1 MRSIVQDLRYA
12 LRLLVKNPVFSIIA
26 VLTLGLGIG
35 ANTAIFSVVYGVIL
49 KPLPFQQPD
58 KLVRIYTEFPK
69 FKSGLP
75 RFWLS
80 PPELFDLRRDTHS
93 WQSIEGWVNGGAN
106 LTGTSQ
112 PIRVSVS
119 FVTGGLLQSIGVN
132 PMKGRLVTPE
142 DDVKGA
148 AQVAVISAGLWSR
161 AFGSDPAIINR
172 DIQLNGTKT
181 TIVGIMPSNFEFPIG
196 DNNPPEM
203 WVPLQLD
210 PAATNRGS
218 HYLSI
223 LGRLKPGVSF
233 SQAKDEMAQYV
244 VDQGKLASPGH
255 HVFQPEFHTIVMYPL
270 QDEVVSN
277 VRGAL
282 WMLSGAVIFVLL
294 IACVNVAN
302 LLLARAEVRQ
312 REIAVRSALGAS
324 MGRLARQFI
333 IEGTVLALTGALV
346 GLGLAYGSLR
356 LMIVTNAGLVPRIGE
371 IGLNGTALIF
381 TLATCLLTGVFFG
394 MAPLAHVASKNL
406 QDPLK
411 AAAGRTTASGA
422 SQIFRKVLVSAEI
435 ALAMVLLIGSGLMV
449 RGFWK
454 LLQVNP
460 GFDSSRLLTMSVAL
474 PQTSYPNPQA
484 IVGFWSRLHD
494 RLNALPGVE
503 SASLAFGLPPMRR
516 LNANDTM
523 IEGAPTGPDAPP
535 QNVDYDQVVTPDYF
549 KTMHI
554 QLVEGRFFNDGD
566 GETAP
571 PVVIIN
577 QAMARHFYGSQSP
590 IGRRVRTGFQKDAP
604 FQTIVGVVADVK
616 NAGLDQPAGT
626 ELYIPAG
633 QMIPAGFVVGNG
645 GISVILRAS
654 GDPVSLSRPA
664 TEVIR
669 DIDPALPVAQVRTM
683 DEVLDSAESRSR
695 FLTLLLGLFSGLA
708 LTLAAVGIYG
718 VMSYSVTQRTQ
729 EIGIRMAL
737 G

>member
-210 PAATNRGS
+210 TAATNRGS

-324 MGRLARQFI
+324 MGRLARQ
-333 IEGTVLALTGALV
+333 
-346 GLGLAYGSLR
+346 
-356 LMIVTNAGLVPRIGE
+356 
-371 IGLNGTALIF
+371 
-381 TLATCLLTGVFFG
+381 
-394 MAPLAHVASKNL
+394 
-406 QDPLK
+406 
-411 AAAGRTTASGA
+411 
-422 SQIFRKVLVSAEI
+422 
-435 ALAMVLLIGSGLMV
+435 
-449 RGFWK
+449 
-454 LLQVNP
+454 
-460 GFDSSRLLTMSVAL
+460 
-474 PQTSYPNPQA
+474 
-484 IVGFWSRLHD
+484 
-494 RLNALPGVE
+494 
-503 SASLAFGLPPMRR
+503 
-516 LNANDTM
+516 
-523 IEGAPTGPDAPP
+523 
-535 QNVDYDQVVTPDYF
+535 
-549 KTMHI
+549 
-554 QLVEGRFFNDGD
+554 
-566 GETAP
+566 
-571 PVVIIN
+571 
-577 QAMARHFYGSQSP
+577 
-590 IGRRVRTGFQKDAP
+590 
-604 FQTIVGVVADVK
+604 
-616 NAGLDQPAGT
+616 
-626 ELYIPAG
+626 
-633 QMIPAGFVVGNG
+633 
-645 GISVILRAS
+645 
-654 GDPVSLSRPA
+654 
-664 TEVIR
+664 
-669 DIDPALPVAQVRTM
+669 
-683 DEVLDSAESRSR
+683 
-695 FLTLLLGLFSGLA
+695 
-708 LTLAAVGIYG
+708 
-718 VMSYSVTQRTQ
+718 
-729 EIGIRMAL
+729 
-737 G
+737 